1 MVETSVVRI
10 IHVRLLFKRSLSLDH
25 TMRLK
30 SLLLLLFFLDMPGIS
45 YAHSYKVVIIHTHA
59 FLDPRNGINRLIN
72 AGSACR
78 DTIPDRH
85 RQCVSQATQSI
96 VQDIAKTLDDYASR
110 NHLILFDADSHY
122 EQYCII
128 EGEVSDITKEFID
141 YYNRAHADTQS
152 NNVLQRSTDSKFLVV
167 LPAPQPAPIEHGRY
181 RIT

>member
-1 MVETSVVRI
+1 MFDCFFE
-10 IHVRLLFKRSLSLDH
+10 RSLSLDH

-30 SLLLLLFFLDMPGIS
+30 SLLLLLLFLAMPGIS
-45 YAHSYKVVIIHTHA
+45 YAHPYKIVTIHTHA
-59 FLDPRNGINRLIN
+59 LLDPRKGITRLIN

-78 DTIPDRH
+78 DTIPDRY

-141 YYNRAHADTQS
+141 YYNRAHSNTQS
-152 NNVLQRSTDSKFLVV
+152 NMSSGESAGSVFRNL
-167 LPAPQPAPIEHGRY
+167 IELNR
-181 RIT
+181 R

>member
-10 IHVRLLFKRSLSLDH
+10 IHVRLLFKRSLLLDH

-30 SLLLLLFFLDMPGIS
+30 SLLLLLFFLARPGIS
-45 YAHSYKVVIIHTHA
+45 YAHSYKVVTIHTHA
-59 FLDPRNGINRLIN
+59 FLDPRDGIIRLIN

-85 RQCVSQATQSI
+85 RQCISQATQSI

-141 YYNRAHADTQS
+141 YYNRAHANTQS

-167 LPAPQPAPIEHGRY
+167 LPVPQPAPIEHGCY